1 MALFRTDF
9 RGSVHGIEEFQH
21 GLCWSSPATAAEVAA
36 DAAAGWLT
44 VLADAAANTF
54 YPTGIQWATVNASE
68 LGATP
73 SDPIQTSAQAVIADG
88 GTSSDGACPPQC
100 SPCLSLTTATA
111 GSRARGRMYLP
122 PPDVSGLTVAGR
134 LSSGFRTAWVA
145 ALDTFFS
152 SMVGGGHSPVV
163 ISAVGGVWTTY
174 PVTTIRMGDVIDT
187 QRRRRSNIAEV
198 YTTASV

>member
-1 MALFRTDF
+1 MALFKTDF
-9 RGSVHGIEEFQH
+9 RGSIHGLEEFQH
-21 GLCWSSPATAAEVAA
+21 GLSWSSPGTAAEIAA
-36 DAAAGWLT
+36 DAAAAWLV

-54 YPTGIQWATVNASE
+54 YPTGIQWAQVNSSE

-88 GTSSDGACPPQC
+88 GVSSDGGLPPQC
-100 SPCLSLTTATA
+100 APCLSLTTATA
-111 GSRARGRMYLP
+111 GSRARGRMFLP
-122 PPDVSGLTVAGR
+122 PPDATALTVAGR

-163 ISAVGGVWTTY
+163 ISAVGGVYTTY

-187 QRRRRSNIAEV
+187 QRRRRNSIAEV
-198 YTTASV
+198 YTTAGV